1 MTPVRAFEVLEIEQT
16 TDKKKIKKAYAKLV
30 KQYHPEEFPEEWKRV
45 HEAYADAIKWA
56 NEYIKTDNEIPT
68 GQQRGIGNKKAE
80 VPSQY
85 DDELEKTFDNLD
97 RLVLENRNREN
108 QEKLKRALFEL
119 KKLGKPREPSYEDW
133 KALLNNEDYAWAI
146 RQEAFIRRTGEVL
159 TRKRI
164 DGNLYNAIKEQLK
177 MVQNE
182 IVSEQPVS
190 DKQKS
195 LNDAIAYTDKRVESA
210 YRRYYKKYIDQKGD
224 PFVGMMILCL
234 IGVVVF
240 VCMAGI
246 TKASNNRKVRQQSSK
261 QQVFSDWDRVLDG
274 EQQQR
279 ILPEDEHH
287 QYAKK
292 GIYLLD
298 VRDIYKETGKYVV
311 KEIAV
316 PDWVSDMAEAKMPV
330 ESSRAFSISSYFEGQ
345 GTLLWCNPE
354 MLEIEGEYRIY
365 SKVDGEYVEIML
377 SEETEKE
384 LSDIAASQERY
395 EVLGYQVFAVDM
407 PAEVVIVAVE

>member
-1 MTPVRAFEVLEIEQT
+1 MTPIRAFEVLEIEQT

-68 GQQRGIGNKKAE
+68 GQQRKIGNKKAE
-80 VPSQY
+80 GPSQY
-85 DDELEKTFDNLD
+85 DELEKTFDNLD

-108 QEKLKRALFEL
+108 QENLKRALCEL
-119 KKLGKPREPSYEDW
+119 KKLGKSRELSYEDW

-146 RQEAFIRRTGEVL
+146 GQEAFIRKLGEVL

-164 DGNLYNAIKEQLK
+164 DGNLYNAMKEQLK

-182 IVSEQPVS
+182 IVSEQPAS

-246 TKASNNRKVRQQSSK
+246 TKASNNRVVHQQSSK

-311 KEIAV
+311 KEIVV
-316 PDWVSDMAEAKMPV
+316 PDWVSDMPEAKLPV

-377 SEETEKE
+377 SKETEKE

>member
-68 GQQRGIGNKKAE
+68 GQQREIGNKKAE

-119 KKLGKPREPSYEDW
+119 DRLRRAREPNYADW
-133 KALLNNEDYAWAI
+133 KALLNNEDCAWAI
-146 RQEAFIRRTGEVL
+146 GQEAFIRKLGEVL

-164 DGNLYNAIKEQLK
+164 DGYLYKAMKEQLK

-182 IVSEQPVS
+182 IVSEQPAS

-195 LNDAIAYTDKRVESA
+195 LNDAIAYTDERVEAA
-210 YRRYYKKYIDQKGD
+210 YRRYYKKYIDPQAP
-224 PFVGMMILCL
+224 PFVVIMILCL
-234 IGVVVF
+234 IGLVVVT
-240 VCMAGI
+240 I
-246 TKASNNRKVRQQSSK
+246 TEASNNRVIHRQSSK
-261 QQVFSDWDRVLDG
+261 QQVFSDWNRVLDG

-298 VRDIYKETGKYVV
+298 VREIYKETGKYVV

-316 PDWVSDMAEAKMPV
+316 PDWVSDVPEAKLPV

>member
-1 MTPVRAFEVLEIEQT
+1 MTPIRAFEVLEIEQT

-68 GQQRGIGNKKAE
+68 GQQRKIGNKKAE
-80 VPSQY
+80 GPSQY
-85 DDELEKTFDNLD
+85 DELEKTFDNLD

-108 QEKLKRALFEL
+108 QENLKRALCEL
-119 KKLGKPREPSYEDW
+119 KKLGKSRELSYEDW

-146 RQEAFIRRTGEVL
+146 GQEAFIRKLGEVL

-164 DGNLYNAIKEQLK
+164 DGNLYNAMKEQLK

-182 IVSEQPVS
+182 IVSEQPAS

-246 TKASNNRKVRQQSSK
+246 TKASNNRVVHQQSSK

-311 KEIAV
+311 KEIVV
-316 PDWVSDMAEAKMPV
+316 PDWVSDMPEAKLPV

-377 SEETEKE
+377 SKETEKE

-407 PAEVVIVAVE
+407 PAEVIIVAVE

>member
-1 MTPVRAFEVLEIEQT
+1 MTPIRAFEVLEIEQT

-68 GQQRGIGNKKAE
+68 GQQRKIGNKKAE
-80 VPSQY
+80 GPSQY

-108 QEKLKRALFEL
+108 QEKLKRALCEL
-119 KKLGKPREPSYEDW
+119 ERLRRAREPNYADW
-133 KALLNNEDYAWAI
+133 KALLNNEDCAWAI
-146 RQEAFIRRTGEVL
+146 GQEAFIRKLGEVL

-164 DGNLYNAIKEQLK
+164 DGYLYKAMKEQLK

-182 IVSEQPVS
+182 IVSEQPAS

-195 LNDAIAYTDKRVESA
+195 LNDAIAYTDERVESA
-210 YRRYYKKYIDQKGD
+210 YRRYYKKYIDPKAP
-224 PFVGMMILCL
+224 PFVVIMILCL
-234 IGVVVF
+234 IGLVVVT
-240 VCMAGI
+240 I
-246 TKASNNRKVRQQSSK
+246 TEASNNRVVHRQSSK
-261 QQVFSDWDRVLDG
+261 QQVFSDWDRVLAG

-311 KEIAV
+311 KEIVV
-316 PDWVSDMAEAKMPV
+316 PDWVSDMPEAKLPV

-377 SEETEKE
+377 SKETEKE

-407 PAEVVIVAVE
+407 PAEVIIVAVE